1 MTTFRISRIIAAT
14 VGWGS
19 LGFYRGMNEYDYKYE
34 QKIKMG
40 RRELYLYSG
49 KFTGGFIG
57 CLLYLN
63 PLLSIMTIPKE
74 IYRLEVNLRG
84 MEYEKTTDRYNEII

>member
-1 MTTFRISRIIAAT
+1 MTTFRLSRIIAAT

-19 LGFYRGMNEYDYKYE
+19 LGFYRGLNAYDYKYE
-34 QKIKMG
+34 QNKKMG

-49 KFTGGFIG
+49 KFAGGLFG
-57 CLLYLN
+57 CFFYLN
-63 PLLSIMTIPKE
+63 PFLSIIMIPKE

-84 MEYEKTTDRYNEII
+84 MEYEKTTDRYNEL

>member
-1 MTTFRISRIIAAT
+1 MTTFRLSRIIAVA

-19 LGFYRGMNEYDYKYE
+19 LGFYRGLNDYDYKYE

-49 KFTGGFIG
+49 KFTNGIMGTLF
-57 CLLYLN
+57 YLN
-63 PLLSIMTIPKE
+63 PCLVFFSIPKE
-74 IYRLEVNLRG
+74 IYRLEVDLRG
-84 MEYEKTTDRYNEII
+84 LETEKQSAKYNEFL

>member
-1 MTTFRISRIIAAT
+1 MTTFRLSRIIAAT

-19 LGFYRGMNEYDYKYE
+19 LGFYRGLNEYDYKYE
-34 QKIKMG
+34 QNKKMG

-49 KFTGGFIG
+49 KFTGGLFG
-57 CLLYLN
+57 CLFYLN
-63 PLLSIMTIPKE
+63 PFLTIFMVSKE

-84 MEYEKTTDRYNEII
+84 MDTEKQTAKYNEI